1 MFRDDEMQDI
11 VNKLTNKENTR
22 VLNILGLRG
31 IGKSSVLINTLN
43 YMAKRKV
50 YTGGMISLNVK
61 GMKRIFHLI
70 KTIIRSILN
79 FLDYGKMELNDV
91 YEESNSRGMQY
102 IIDFFNNPV
111 RNLKKPKRISQT
123 HKLKFL
129 LALDNSEDLIL

>member
-1 MFRDDEMQDI
+1 MQDI